1 MDQWYKYVKENKGDK
16 KNSYQSTLVFGK
28 NLSVFVCVSKGEPH
42 KPLAKVLKNKEEMK
56 TKLENKKKVA
66 SNFLGS
72 AFKRK
77 NRVEEGGASGS
88 RVRREHE
95 STNLRAHKMMRG
107 RME

>member
-1 MDQWYKYVKENKGDK
+1 
-16 KNSYQSTLVFGK
+16 LVFGK

-42 KPLAKVLKNKEEMK
+42 KPLAKVLKTRDEMK

-66 SNFLGS
+66 SNSLGN

-77 NRVEEGGASGS
+77 NKVEERGVLGS

-107 RME
+107 IME